1 MKIKRLT
8 MFLSPALAALLL
20 CACTTQAWYEGF
32 RQGAENECRKQ
43 PPGAAEDCLSR
54 TNKQSYDEYA
64 RERST
69 K

>member
-1 MKIKRLT
+1 MKIKRPR
-8 MFLSPALAALLL
+8 MFLLPVLPELPL

-32 RQGAENECRKQ
+32 RHGAENECRKQ

-64 RERST
+64 KERST

>member
-1 MKIKRLT
+1 MKIKRL
-8 MFLSPALAALLL
+8 MIFFYPALAAFLL
-20 CACTTQAWYEGF
+20 CACTTQAWYESF
-32 RQGAENECRKQ
+32 KLGAENECRKQ
-43 PPGAAEDCLSR
+43 PAGAAEDCLSR